1 MLRRP
6 PGSTRTDT
14 LFPYTTLFRSPGVF
28 TNIFASHD
36 QIARLIDD
44 PRVVGVTVTGSERA
58 GAAAA
63 ERAGRNLKKTVM
75 ELGGSDPFIVLPDAP
90 LEAGGDAALLGR
102 LVHTGQSGIAARR
115 VMLGGARKKGVSGK
129 RGRERE

>member
-1 MLRRP
+1 MIRRP
-6 PGSTRTDT
+6 PRSTRTDT
-14 LFPYTTLFRSPGVF
+14 LFPYTTLFRSLLESAGAPPGVF

-58 GAAAA
+58 GAAVA

-90 LEAGGDAALLGR
+90 LEAAVAEIGR
-102 LVHTGQSGIAARR
+102 AHV
-115 VMLGGARKKGVSGK
+115 
-129 RGRERE
+129 